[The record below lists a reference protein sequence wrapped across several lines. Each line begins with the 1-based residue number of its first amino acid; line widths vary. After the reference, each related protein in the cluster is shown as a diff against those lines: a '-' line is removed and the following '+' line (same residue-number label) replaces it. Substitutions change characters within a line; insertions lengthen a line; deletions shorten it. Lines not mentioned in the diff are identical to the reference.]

1 MTDKAQNDY
10 DQASASDETTAERF
24 SILVCTDGSDE
35 SFAALKY
42 AVRIGS
48 GTDADLT
55 LLYIRPMDQGL
66 RMAGL
71 QASLARENMLNWG
84 LELPGTK
91 ALRRARDRLVELEW
105 LSVDWE
111 QTITHKSVAGDPLG
125 DNVTTYTSKEG
136 RSIALKLHVA
146 TTIAEGILDE
156 CERGNYDLTIIAKS
170 EDDDAAGP
178 GHIHPETADRVA
190 LEHSGTVL
198 VTRALEESHG
208 HLVCVTDEE
217 SSIRAARRDAVIAA
231 RCMCPVYLLSVAS
244 EEEGRETAARAIAA
258 AKSEIEAAGIRPSG
272 EIIVI
277 GDPITEIVEEGKKYS
292 VIVLSPD
299 ASRSRWRRFFSK
311 TTTIEVLKRAHNS
324 VMVVR

>member
-1 MTDKAQNDY
+1 MSDMTPNDQDGTAVPLGEKAK
-10 DQASASDETTAERF
+10 RF

-48 GTDADLT
+48 GTDADMT
-55 LLYIRPMDQGL
+55 LLYVRPMDQGL

-71 QASLARENMLNWG
+71 QASLARENILNWG

-105 LSVDWE
+105 LSEDWE
-111 QTITHKSVAGDPLG
+111 QTITHKTVAGDPLG
-125 DNVTTYTSKEG
+125 DNVTTFSSKEG
-136 RSIALKLHVA
+136 RSISLKLHVA
-146 TTIAEGILDE
+146 ATVAEGILDE
-156 CERGNYDLTIIAKS
+156 CERGNYDLTIVAKS
-170 EDDDAAGP
+170 EDRDATGP
-178 GHIHPETADRVA
+178 GHIHPDTADRVA

-217 SSIRAARRDAVIAA
+217 TSIRAARRDAEIAA

-244 EEEGRETAARAIAA
+244 DEDGREAAARAIAA
-258 AKSEIEAAGIRPSG
+258 AKNEILEAGIRPSG

-292 VIVLSPD
+292 VIVLS
-299 ASRSRWRRFFSK
+299 
-311 TTTIEVLKRAHNS
+311 
-324 VMVVR
+324 